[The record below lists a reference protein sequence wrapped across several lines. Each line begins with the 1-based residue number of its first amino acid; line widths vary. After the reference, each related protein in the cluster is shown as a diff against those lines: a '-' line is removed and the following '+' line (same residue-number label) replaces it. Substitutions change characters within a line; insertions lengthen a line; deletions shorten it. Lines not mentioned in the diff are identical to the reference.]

1 MKIFPFFVLF
11 SLQNVVSVSG
21 LSHLFWKHIPGF
33 TILKSKLTNDMTNI
47 TSNNTNNS
55 DRNLYFFTID

>member
-11 SLQNVVSVSG
+11 SLQNVVIVNG
-21 LSHLFWKHIPGF
+21 LSHLFWKHIPG
-33 TILKSKLTNDMTNI
+33 LSMMKSKLTNDTTNF
-47 TSNNTNNS
+47 TSNKTN